1 VAAGKIVELNEEVI
15 QAHLGTVRRP
25 RTRFQTRKRIG

>member
-15 QAHLGTVRRP
+15 QAHLNTLVLSTVEV
-25 RTRFQTRKRIG
+25 TKET